1 MLRMK
6 QVLIKSFILL
16 LFGGV
21 CAGNR
26 PAQAWTEKVRGSW
39 VRGGAERT
47 GDVVLNDQNKVCEIV
62 VGEKEA
68 SNVRQAAVF
77 LAADIEKIS
86 GVKPAIVKTASGNG
100 AAIHLVTLGNA
111 EIPKQITADKLRDQW
126 EAYQVSTVDN
136 AVWLVGANS
145 RGTAF
150 AAYTLS
156 ERLGID
162 PLYIWT
168 GYTPEK
174 HAKLVLKKTD
184 FYAAPPLMKY
194 RGMFHDDEDILPR
207 PFEYSGYPLRIGDVP
222 TGWYEKF
229 FETAL
234 RLRMNMVAPYTRVHR
249 RYEVQ
254 KKASDLGLYY
264 TSHHY
269 DILLSNPFGIIRFG
283 LGKKRNAGTDWDWV
297 NKPQEMI
304 NYWRGGLEENRE
316 VDAIYPVGL
325 RGTDDTAYKFP
336 PEMKEDEQYKIFQQV
351 IEKQV
356 AMTKEMLPPDKKP
369 LFHFTLYT
377 EMLEK
382 YQKGQLKIPSD
393 VMIIW
398 SDNNNGVMRA
408 LPRERDQW
416 KHGVYYHLAFLGSDG
431 TKQETHI
438 IAPPT
443 IAPEFKKIIDAQAT
457 EYMLVNVS
465 ELREY
470 VMEAKMIADICW
482 NGKALLGK
490 NPRAADQFVNWWSR
504 EYFGEKSARDV
515 QQSYADYYK
524 TLNKFDKLWFGA
536 DAYEKLLA
544 ELSKKANGEKYAAA
558 SAEIVSKLKQRDE
571 SYRKTFAT
579 IEKAKLA
586 MNYEQRQ
593 YYAENV
599 ALGLL
604 MDWRPT
610 QAALKLVEAL
620 NAPDKE
626 TSWNLIEEARIPLEQ
641 LETEL
646 LRAERPPFDGWYRKT
661 WIRRETK
668 QWNPHRSYE
677 QMRVFLSTGG
687 KGKLAEPD
695 IPRPDLQKFMRLLEQ

>member
-1 MLRMK
+1 MK
-6 QVLIKSFILL
+6 RILFKGYL
-16 LFGGV
+16 VAVFVCL
-21 CAGNR
+21 CAGNISS
-26 PAQAWTEKVRGSW
+26 QNWTEKVRGSW
-39 VRGGAERT
+39 IRNEAVQA
-47 GDVVLNDQNKVCEIV
+47 GDVVLADQNKICEIV

-86 GVKPAIVKTASGNG
+86 GIKPAIVKSANG
-100 AAIHLVTLGNA
+100 KSTTAIHLVTFGNY
-111 EIPKQITADKLRDQW
+111 EIPKQIAAKKLQNQW
-126 EAYQVSTVDN
+126 ESYQISTVDN
-136 AVWLVGANS
+136 DVWLVGANP

-174 HAKLVLKKTD
+174 HTKLVLKKTD
-184 FYAAPPLMKY
+184 FYAAPPVMKY

-222 TGWYEKF
+222 TAWYEKF

-254 KKASDLGLYY
+254 KKASDWGLYY

-304 NYWRGGLEENRE
+304 NYWRGGVEENRE

-325 RGTDDTAYKFP
+325 RGTDDHAYKFP
-336 PEMKEDEQYKIFQQV
+336 PEMKEDEKYKIFQEV

-382 YQKGQLKIPSD
+382 YQKGQLKVPSD

-408 LPRERDQW
+408 LPQGKDQW

-438 IAPPT
+438 IAPAT

-470 VMEAKMIADICW
+470 VMETKMIADICW
-482 NGKALLGK
+482 NGKAILDK
-490 NPRAADQFVNWWSR
+490 NPNAAAQFVNWWSR
-504 EYFGEKSARDV
+504 EYFGEKSASAV
-515 QQSYADYYK
+515 SESYADYHK
-524 TLNKFDKLWFGA
+524 TLDRFDKLWFGA
-536 DAYEKLLA
+536 DRYEKLLA
-544 ELSKKANGEKYAAA
+544 ELGKKVNGEKFAPV
-558 SAEIVSKLKQRDE
+558 SAEIVNELKQRDE
-571 SYRKTFAT
+571 NYRKTFAV
-579 IEKAKLA
+579 IEKAKLS
-586 MNYEQRQ
+586 MNYEQKQ
-593 YYAENV
+593 YYSENV

-604 MDWRPT
+604 IDWRPT

-620 NAPDKE
+620 NEPDNEK
-626 TSWNLIEEARIPLEQ
+626 SWKLAEEAVIPLEK

-646 LRAERPPFDGWYRKT
+646 LRAERPPFEGWYRKT

-677 QMRVFLSTGG
+677 QLRVFLSTGG

-695 IPRPDLQKFMRLLEQ
+695 VPRPNLQKFMRLLEQ

>member
-1 MLRMK
+1 MKRMLFRN
-6 QVLIKSFILL
+6 FTAT
-16 LFGGV
+16 LFACIFAV
-21 CAGNR
+21 AIS
-26 PAQAWTEKVRGSW
+26 AQTWTEKVRGSW
-39 VRGGAERT
+39 VREGDARA
-47 GDVVLNDQNKVCEIV
+47 GDVVLTGEGKLCEIV
-62 VGEKEA
+62 IGEKEQ
-68 SNVRQAAVF
+68 SNVAQAAVF

-86 GVKPAIVKTASGNG
+86 GIKPAIVKTPSGKG
-100 AAIHLVTLGNA
+100 VAIYLVTLGNA
-111 EIPKQITADKLRDQW
+111 DVPKEILSGKLQNLW
-126 EAYQVSTVDN
+126 EAYQISTIGN
-136 AVWLVGANS
+136 AVWLVGSNP

-150 AAYTLS
+150 ASYTLS
-156 ERLGID
+156 ERLGVD

-184 FYAAPPLMKY
+184 FYAPPPVVKY

-207 PFEYSGYPLRIGDVP
+207 PFEDSGYPLRIGDVP
-222 TGWYEKF
+222 NAWYEKF

-254 KKASDLGLYY
+254 KKASDWGLYY

-304 NYWRGGLEENRE
+304 NYWHGGVEENRDL
-316 VDAIYPVGL
+316 DAIYPVGL
-325 RGTDDTAYKFP
+325 RGTDDHEYYFP
-336 PEMKEDEQYKIFQQV
+336 KDMSEDEKYKIFQEV

-356 AMTKEMLPPDKKP
+356 ALTKAMLPPGRQP

-408 LPRERDQW
+408 LPQKNDAW
-416 KHGVYYHLAFLGSDG
+416 KHGVYYHLAFLGNDG

-470 VMEAKMIADICW
+470 VMEGRMIADICW
-482 NGKALLGK
+482 NGKTLLNDTGAG
-490 NPRAADQFVNWWSR
+490 NSSNHFVNWWSR
-504 EYFGEKSARDV
+504 EYFGEKSAPAV
-515 QQSYADYYK
+515 AQSYADYYK
-524 TLNKFDKLWFGA
+524 TLNKFDQVWFGA
-536 DAYEKLLA
+536 DRFEKLLT
-544 ELSKKANGEKYAAA
+544 ELGKKVNGQQFTPA
-558 SAEIVSKLKQRDE
+558 SREMIDELKQRDAA
-571 SYRKTFAT
+571 YRKIFEN
-579 IEKAKLA
+579 IEKASLSMTPTQK
-586 MNYEQRQ
+586 Q
-593 YYAENV
+593 YYSENV

-620 NAPDKE
+620 DTPNNEASSK
-626 TSWNLIEEARIPLEQ
+626 LAEEARQPLEQ
-641 LETEL
+641 LELEL
-646 LRAERPPFDGWYRKT
+646 MRAERPPFEGWYRKT

-677 QMRVFLSTGG
+677 EMRVFLSTGG
-687 KGKLAEPD
+687 KGKLTEPPD
-695 IPRPDLQKFMRLLEQ
+695 AARPDLTKFMKLLEP